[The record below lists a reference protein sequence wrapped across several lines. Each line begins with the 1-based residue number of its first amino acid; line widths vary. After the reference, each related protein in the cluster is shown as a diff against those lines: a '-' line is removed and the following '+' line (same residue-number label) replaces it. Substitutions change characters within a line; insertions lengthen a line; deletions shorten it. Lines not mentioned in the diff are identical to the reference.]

1 MFIYWAMM
9 LSVVGMY
16 TMYLTHLGF
25 SKQEISTVVTM
36 YSISSLL
43 GQIFIGYLVDKF
55 GRIRKIMFM
64 FVSVGIIIGSLITFS
79 TNHWLIYLLLCVWG
93 FCVAGTI
100 PLSEAWIINTLSS
113 FNEQKNFGKIRGFGS
128 IGYGLSGVLIGSLL
142 QNFGWGIYHWY
153 IIGAVIL
160 TLIIVFYMT
169 IPKVSNLKS
178 GQDDFHKAKSD
189 VSFKEG
195 LAEIFKIKPLFVMIG
210 IVFMYFFAVK
220 GVYSYLGVLL
230 SDFGG
235 GPLSLGFTYFFDAS
249 PEIITFFLSARLM
262 KRFKTKNLI
271 LIGVI
276 LQIIRF
282 VVIII
287 FKNAIAVIL
296 MGSLSG
302 FAFGLVATSYKTY
315 IYELAPEKYKTSCMS
330 ISETIIGLSGI
341 ISAPIFGLMF
351 TTIGTNMTMIVGL
364 VIYILLMLALLRDAL
379 VSRKSLHKYEN

>member
-9 LSVVGMY
+9 LSIVGMY

-25 SKQEISTVVTM
+25 SKQEISTVVTL
-36 YSISSLL
+36 YTLSSLL
-43 GQIFIGYLVDKF
+43 GQIFIGYVVDKF
-55 GRIRKIMFM
+55 GHIRRMMFT
-64 FVSVGIIIGSLITFS
+64 FVGVGLIVGGLITFS
-79 TNHWLIYLLLCVWG
+79 TTHWIIYLLLCVWG

-113 FNEQKNFGKIRGFGS
+113 YNEQRNFGKIRGFGS
-128 IGYGLSGVLIGSLL
+128 IGYGLSGVLIGGLL
-142 QNFGWGIYHWY
+142 QTFGWGVYPWY
-153 IIGAVIL
+153 IMSSVII
-160 TLIIVFYMT
+160 TLVIVFFMT
-169 IPKVSNLKS
+169 MPKASKEKGRQDNLHKSKSN
-178 GQDDFHKAKSD
+178 

-195 LAEIFKIKPLFVMIG
+195 LVEIFKIKPLFVMIG

-249 PEIITFFLSARLM
+249 PEIITFFLSARLL
-262 KRFKTKNLI
+262 KRYKTKNLI
-271 LIGVI
+271 LVGVM
-276 LQIIRF
+276 LQIVRF

-287 FKNAIAVIL
+287 FKNALAVIL
-296 MGSLSG
+296 MGTLSG

-330 ISETIIGLSGI
+330 ICETIIGLSGI
-341 ISAPIFGLMF
+341 ISAPIFGIMF
-351 TTIGTNMTMIVGL
+351 TKLGTTTTMIVGL
-364 VIYILLMLALLRDAL
+364 SIYILLMFALLGEAL
-379 VSRKSLHKYEN
+379 ASRKKTSRA

>member
-55 GRIRKIMFM
+55 GNIRRTMFI
-64 FVSVGIIIGSLITFS
+64 FVSVGIIIGGLITFF
-79 TNHWLIYLLLCVWG
+79 TNHLLIYLLLCTWG

-113 FNEQKNFGKIRGFGS
+113 FKQQKNFGKIRGFGS
-128 IGYGLSGVLIGSLL
+128 IGYGLSGVLIGTLL

-153 IIGAVIL
+153 IIGSVIL

-169 IPKVSNLKS
+169 MPKASNLKNV
-178 GQDDFHKAKSD
+178 QDGLHKAKSD

-271 LIGVI
+271 LIGVV

-282 VVIII
+282 LVIII

-330 ISETIIGLSGI
+330 IAETIIGLSGI
-341 ISAPIFGLMF
+341 ISAPVFGIMF
-351 TTIGTNMTMIVGL
+351 ATLGTTMTMLVGL
-364 VIYILLMLALLRDAL
+364 VIYIVLMLALLRDAL
-379 VSRKSLHKYEN
+379 VSRKKVSSY

>member
-25 SKQEISTVVTM
+25 SKQEISTVVTL
-36 YSISSLL
+36 YTLSSLL
-43 GQIFIGYLVDKF
+43 GQIFIGYVVDKF
-55 GRIRKIMFM
+55 GHIRRMMFS
-64 FVSVGIIIGSLITFS
+64 FVGVGLIVGGLITFS
-79 TNHWLIYLLLCVWG
+79 TTHWVIYLLLCVWG
-93 FCVAGTI
+93 FSVAGTI

-113 FNEQKNFGKIRGFGS
+113 YNEQRNFGKIRGFGS
-128 IGYGLSGVLIGSLL
+128 IGYGISGVLIGGLL
-142 QNFGWGIYHWY
+142 QTFGWGLYPWY
-153 IIGAVIL
+153 IMGSVII
-160 TLIIVFYMT
+160 TLVIVFFMT
-169 IPKVSNLKS
+169 MPKASKEKGRQDNLHKSKSN
-178 GQDDFHKAKSD
+178 

-195 LAEIFKIKPLFVMIG
+195 LVEIFKIKPLFVMIG

-249 PEIITFFLSARLM
+249 PEIITFFLSARLL
-262 KRFKTKNLI
+262 KRYKTKNLI
-271 LIGVI
+271 FVGVM
-276 LQIIRF
+276 LQIVRF

-287 FKNAIAVIL
+287 FKNALAVIL
-296 MGSLSG
+296 MGTLSG

-330 ISETIIGLSGI
+330 ICETIIGLSGI
-341 ISAPIFGLMF
+341 ISAPVFGIMF
-351 TTIGTNMTMIVGL
+351 TKLGTTTTMIVGL
-364 VIYILLMLALLRDAL
+364 SIYILLMFALLRDIL
-379 VSRKSLHKYEN
+379 TSRKKTSRV